1 MTCEQMR
8 EAMDTGIPQN
18 TLQSHLAGCP
28 DCTEWSSLLKLL
40 GAQPRVQA
48 PADFNTRLQA
58 RLASE
63 EVKLLALVNSLPP
76 VNAPADFNF
85 RLSGRL
91 AQAKAEKAAR
101 SPLAWLAEFLVNSF
115 SLGQAATAMAAVVLF
130 VAFSA
135 VQLTRN
141 GGQSQATSTNIAT
154 KAETGETLRVAQPTQ
169 PNTMPTVRDQVAKAI
184 ARVPRQA
191 MNKGF
196 VATPAAD
203 RLVASSVT
211 EQAVFD
217 SAKRL
222 ETKLPNSGV
231 AYGQQLV
238 KYMPQ
243 SKIEVAVAF

>member
-8 EAMDTGIPQN
+8 EAMDTGIPKD

-28 DCTEWSSLLKLL
+28 DCTEWSSLLNLL

-48 PADFNTRLQA
+48 PADFNLRLQA

-63 EVKLLALVNSLPP
+63 DVKLLALVNSLSP

-91 AQAKAEKAAR
+91 AQAKAEKAAW
-101 SPLAWLAEFLVNSF
+101 SPLAWLSEFWTNSF
-115 SLGQAATAMAAVVLF
+115 SFGQAATAMTAVALI

-141 GGQSQATSTNIAT
+141 NNQPVVSGDIAMNSKPISVT
-154 KAETGETLRVAQPTQ
+154 PPTQ
-169 PNTMPTVRDQVAKAI
+169 QVDLTPVVPNQVVKAS
-184 ARVPRQA
+184 ARAPRQA
-191 MNKGF
+191 IAKSF
-196 VATPAAD
+196 AVAPAAD
-203 RLVASSVT
+203 KLVASNAA

-217 SAKRL
+217 SAKRQ
-222 ETKLPNSGV
+222 ETKIPNIGV

-238 KYMPQ
+238 KYMPAP
-243 SKIEVAVAF
+243 KAEVAVAF